1 MKRRIVL
8 TIKELK
14 IQIILLIISIF
25 LICKF
30 SSAPLLFKWM
40 VFFLRPQEETM
51 AFELFRIMESLSLAY
66 IASLIFYLVVD
77 FVPKK
82 KAEEKAF
89 ELLKPHLVS
98 LFMWMNEINSYFKC
112 VMNVTDFSTVSQEK
126 IEEINN
132 FYFTNQSKFFV
143 ETSYRNSI
151 SNRSDMAVFNGAK
164 EIRNNGKS
172 ILKVYKDMDA
182 ISATV
187 VQASSELIE
196 LLSKIRSSGF
206 LNQIIQNFKDKE
218 ESLNGEEIICR
229 YWNFYR
235 DLAEFSSLEMQL
247 AQYDFDKITVE
258 YREATKKEIVEWIEL
273 QFKMR
278 KEHPEIEEYLK
289 MINSNR

>member
-218 ESLNGEEIICR
+218 ENLNGEEIICR